1 MNVISMMHEINLI
14 ANPMIGESSFPDFLL
29 STDDGAEFMRVRA
42 LDQLNGPLDGYV
54 DRGSQQE
61 MNVFRH
67 KDKGVQLYRLSRRCR
82 YKVCRKRRA
91 YEFDNEQLSASV
103 GRERCE
109 ISSRRGD
116 ESSRLQGETSAAG
129 SRASFKTLNWHELNS
144 CPSRLFFDDRVLFW
158 EDYGPVR
165 RVADS
170 AEAGEIWRGKRLS
183 KTLWPSIK
191 KDPVHG

>member
-1 MNVISMMHEINLI
+1 MNVISMMQEINLI
-14 ANPMIGESSFPDFLL
+14 SNPMIRESALPDFLL
-29 STDDGAEFMRVRA
+29 STDDASEFMRISALDKLDRA
-42 LDQLNGPLDGYV
+42 LDCDI
-54 DRGSQQE
+54 DRGSQQK

-67 KDKGVQLYRLSRRCR
+67 KDKSVQFVAAFTTMSIQGVQKETC
-82 YKVCRKRRA
+82 VQ
-91 YEFDNEQLSASV
+91 FDNEQLSASV